1 MKKQIVAISIAL
13 VVVTCL
19 AASVLSDEKKEINED
34 LQCYEG
40 VILKLNEAWKPA
52 KEITSLT
59 DTKDIIKTTG
69 RNQQDSDFIEWTED
83 TGETHV
89 KYLNSL
95 SLAIN
100 LLNLDSIAFWAGE
113 IYTDCTE
120 RLVEIEKFDVSP
132 AMQPAKNEFKNYLQD
147 QKQGAYYCE
156 KGAKGKDK
164 DDLATSNM
172 YLERA
177 LVHLN
182 NFFDLIPEDTEKIP
196 DDIDEIPTFT
206 SLYRVSPCDA
216 IDTSIENATVT
227 DFLNATNM
235 TTVQVCNFKGYKGEN
250 TWMVQWSSK
259 NRSLDVHVNVTTG
272 NIVGIVNETNN
283 NTIISGNSW

>member
-19 AASVLSDEKKEINED
+19 AASVLSDETKEINED
-34 LQCYEG
+34 LQCYEAA
-40 VILKLNEAWKPA
+40 ILRLNEALNPA

-69 RNQQDSDFIEWTED
+69 TNQQDSDFIEWTED
-83 TGETHV
+83 RLKTQKRYV
-89 KYLNSL
+89 DSL
-95 SLAIN
+95 VSALA
-100 LLNLDSIAFWAGE
+100 LFDLDSAEFWAGE
-113 IYTDCTE
+113 LYRDCTE

-132 AMQPAKNEFKNYLQD
+132 AMQPAKNEFKKYLQD
-147 QKQGAYYCE
+147 LKQGAYYGE
-156 KGAKGKDK
+156 RGVKNIDA
-164 DDLATSNM
+164 DDLETAITYIESAS
-172 YLERA
+172 E
-177 LVHLN
+177 HLDT
-182 NFFDLIPEDTEKIP
+182 FFDLIPEDTE
-196 DDIDEIPTFT
+196 EIPTFT

-250 TWMVQWSSK
+250 TWMVQWASK

-283 NTIISGNSW
+283 NTIIAGNSW